1 MELRMPALLRK
12 RLWILLVLLGM
23 VLFIYPFKN
32 GEVPEQ
38 HVLVVTEDWRP
49 VEGAL
54 VRQSWKNYS
63 LESEGHEEDFRT
75 DNHGRVTLPKRTM
88 RASILRR
95 ILHPIWNVLTQGV
108 HSSFGIHTDVL
119 ELGEGTERRESPK
132 TQPQS
137 GEMIFRR
144 RSDVQQ

>member
-1 MELRMPALLRK
+1 MTPRGK
-12 RLWILLVLLGM
+12 RLWILLALLG
-23 VLFIYPFKN
+23 VVFIYPFKN

-38 HVLVVTEDWRP
+38 HVLVVTEDWKP

-63 LESEGHEEDFRT
+63 LESQGHEEDFST
-75 DNHGRVTLPKRTM
+75 DDHGRVTLPKRTI

-108 HSSFGIHTDVL
+108 HSSFDIHTDVL
-119 ELGEGTERRESPK
+119 ELGGGIERREGPQV
-132 TQPQS
+132 QPQP
-137 GEMIFRR
+137 GEIVFRR
-144 RSDVQQ
+144 RSDVPQ

>member
-1 MELRMPALLRK
+1 MTPRGKGLLTLLALLG
-12 RLWILLVLLGM
+12 V

-63 LESEGHEEDFRT
+63 VESQGHEEDFRT
-75 DNHGRVTLPKRTM
+75 DDHGRVTLPKRTI
-88 RASILRR
+88 RASILSRLLR
-95 ILHPIWNVLTQGV
+95 PIWNVLTQGV
-108 HSSFGIHTDVL
+108 HSSFGIHRDVL
-119 ELGEGTERRESPK
+119 ELGEGIERREY
-132 TQPQS
+132 PQVEPRP
-137 GEMIFRR
+137 GEIVFRR
-144 RSDVQQ
+144 RSDGCGN